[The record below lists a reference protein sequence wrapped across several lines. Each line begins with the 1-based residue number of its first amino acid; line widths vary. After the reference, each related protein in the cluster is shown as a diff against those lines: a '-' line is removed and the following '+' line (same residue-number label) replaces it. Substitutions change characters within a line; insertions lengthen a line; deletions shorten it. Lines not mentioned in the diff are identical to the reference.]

1 MHRHLKFLPRHEY
14 CTHSHFQKG
23 EINYLNRNASP
34 SQVMQRYCSLTEKNV
49 LGKKIK
55 YFTNFTRK
63 INKFKCFENEG
74 LNILQ
79 ILQEKTNKSKC
90 IKFCGDIAAKLGKS
104 EQNIYI
110 CFRNKRI
117 NILPI

>member
-14 CTHSHFQKG
+14 CSHSLSNFQKG

-79 ILQEKTNKSKC
+79 ILQEKTNKSKY
-90 IKFCGDIAAKLGKS
+90 ITISSFAEILQLKGIVHNFFIFGKNS
-104 EQNIYI
+104 Y
-110 CFRNKRI
+110 FG
-117 NILPI
+117 